1 MILDF
6 IPDLSSISN
15 ANGNDTY
22 EVIKMENQQK
32 KHYVKHDKKERPI
45 SKAFPLVDNDL
56 GRDNSEN
63 DMTAADL
70 QDI

>member
-1 MILDF
+1 MSLIIYDSLV
-6 IPDLSSISN
+6 IINLPGHYI
-15 ANGNDTY
+15 Y
-22 EVIKMENQQK
+22 EVIMMENKLK
-32 KHYVKHDKKERPI
+32 KRYVRHDKKERPI
-45 SKAFPLVDNDL
+45 SKGFPLVDTDL

>member
-1 MILDF
+1 
-6 IPDLSSISN
+6 
-15 ANGNDTY
+15 
-22 EVIKMENQQK
+22 MEKGSQK
-32 KHYVKHDKKERPI
+32 KHYVRHDKKEHPI

-70 QDI
+70 QDV

>member
-1 MILDF
+1 M
-6 IPDLSSISN
+6 SIIN
-15 ANGNDTY
+15 ANGYASY
-22 EVIKMENQQK
+22 EVILMEKVSPK
-32 KHYVKHDKKERPI
+32 KHYVRHDKKERPI

-70 QDI
+70 QDV

>member
-1 MILDF
+1 MEK
-6 IPDLSSISN
+6 
-15 ANGNDTY
+15 GNS
-22 EVIKMENQQK
+22 K
-32 KHYVKHDKKERPI
+32 KHYVRHDKKERPI

-70 QDI
+70 QDV

>member
-1 MILDF
+1 
-6 IPDLSSISN
+6 
-15 ANGNDTY
+15 
-22 EVIKMENQQK
+22 MEKGSPK
-32 KHYVKHDKKERPI
+32 KHYVRHDKKERPI

-70 QDI
+70 QDV